1 MSSLIQTDLSLHA
14 AGGTAHRECFMCHHT
29 LPLRAPRA
37 GEIGV
42 DWVCKGCDSLYHAV
56 IAENCPEVVRERVRP
71 FAIRIREDELPPPSS
86 ELRVF
91 SKNLADKDAIDR
103 RVSVRRPFRVPVAT
117 IPLTD
122 SFQPCGKAFVVLS
135 RNISSSGLSFLS
147 DHPVKTKLIAV
158 QLPPIK
164 GQPLQLALRVIR
176 ERKLGGFVE
185 FAGTFETR
193 MY

>member
-1 MSSLIQTDLSLHA
+1 
-14 AGGTAHRECFMCHHT
+14 MCNHT

-56 IAENCPEVVRERVRP
+56 IAENCPKDVRERVRP
-71 FAIRIREDELPPPSS
+71 FAIRIREDELPPPST
-86 ELRVF
+86 ELHVF
-91 SKNLADKDAIDR
+91 SKNLAAKDATDR
-103 RVSVRRPFRVPVAT
+103 RISVRRPFRVPVAT
-117 IPLTD
+117 IALND
-122 SFQPCGKAFVVLS
+122 NFQPSGHGFVVLS
-135 RNISSSGLSFLS
+135 RNISTNGLSLLADGPINS
-147 DHPVKTKLIAV
+147 PLIAV

-164 GQPLQLALRVIR
+164 GQPLQMAMRVVR

-185 FAGTFETR
+185 IAGTFVTR